1 MKEYERKQLLE
12 RIGRDGATVGA
23 TVPETI
29 TLQGEPFEL
38 KSFVFETKRQTEIP
52 QAHRERVADVK
63 KRLRKERSERRQRL
77 EHDDVTREEGESIA
91 NAIVGIDRALNALES
106 LGETDLEAE
115 SQAAE
120 TADQKRWL
128 SFLKQALGQDSED
141 SGPGAHVR

>member
-1 MKEYERKQLLE
+1 VKEYERKQLLE
-12 RIGRDGATVGA
+12 RIGRDGATVG
-23 TVPETI
+23 TSVPETI

-38 KSFVFETKRQTEIP
+38 KSFVFETKRQDEIP
-52 QAHRERVADVK
+52 PGHRERVEAVK
-63 KRLRKERSERRQRL
+63 KRLRKERTDRRRRL
-77 EHDDVTREEGESIA
+77 EDEDITVDEGESLA

-106 LGETDLEAE
+106 LGVTDLEAA

-141 SGPGAHVR
+141 SGPGAQVR